1 MIVFRDISLDR
12 GQTVLCG
19 RCTPDSPP
27 APEYRSVADIES
39 CLALAPGDPSGEGVL
54 FSGADPL
61 GYPGFE
67 RLLGTLA
74 SAGTRRIGVRTSGQH
89 LADPQRVIA
98 LVEAGVRLF
107 EVPFPDPSGHPHD
120 PLTGAQAPF
129 AAAVHGVRTVLEV
142 AEGSDARIAVR
153 GLLGVCRHTA
163 QDLPAS
169 VMRLAEL
176 RVTSVALHCVGGAD
190 MPRLA
195 EWVGAACDTG
205 TVNRVWVSVTGL
217 APELLGDKALHA
229 TDVMTLA
236 GVNE

>member
-1 MIVFRDISLDR
+1 M
-12 GQTVLCG
+12 
-19 RCTPDSPP
+19 
-27 APEYRSVADIES
+27 
-39 CLALAPGDPSGEGVL
+39 
-54 FSGADPL
+54 
-61 GYPGFE
+61 
-67 RLLGTLA
+67 
-74 SAGTRRIGVRTSGQH
+74 
-89 LADPQRVIA
+89 
-98 LVEAGVRLF
+98 
-107 EVPFPDPSGHPHD
+107 
-120 PLTGAQAPF
+120 
-129 AAAVHGVRTVLEV
+129 HGVRTVLEV